1 MFDQLDD
8 NVVRELTIG
17 HRTIPWH
24 DLDVVSS
31 TMDTARHLAAA
42 GQHSWAA
49 VTAHCQESG
58 RGTHG
63 RDWLSSRDS
72 GLWLSLILPPPI
84 NERVEGLSLVSAR
97 VLVMVLDRLFSL
109 SGVVKEPNDVLI
121 GGRKIAGI
129 LLESE
134 STGNRFDYLI
144 LGLGLNL
151 TQDRSFFNEAEL
163 PEATS
168 VFCETGLLPE
178 RDVVLRAFISTFI
191 DTYLKGAW

>member
-1 MFDQLDD
+1 MFDQSGD

-17 HRTIPWH
+17 RRIIPWH

-31 TMDTARHLAAA
+31 TMDTARHLAIK

-49 VTAHCQESG
+49 VTAHYQHSG

-63 RDWLSSRDS
+63 RDWVSRRDS
-72 GLWLSLILPPPI
+72 GLWLSLILPPPV

-97 VLVMVLDRLFSL
+97 VLVAVLERLFSL

-134 STGNRFDYLI
+134 STGCRFDFLI

-151 TQDRSFFNEAEL
+151 TQDRSFFNEVNL
-163 PEATS
+163 PDATS

-178 RDVVLRAFISTFI
+178 RDVVLRAFISSFI
-191 DTYLKGAW
+191 DKYLTGAW